1 MGIRR
6 TDIQDN
12 FREGQNKWHS
22 KDGLYGSVDV
32 DAEVHQGGANLGGIA
47 LNGEPETEITIVI
60 VVLTV
65 YVDA

>member
-1 MGIRR
+1 MAAW
-6 TDIQDN
+6 T
-12 FREGQNKWHS
+12 
-22 KDGLYGSVDV
+22 V
-32 DAEVHQGGANLGGIA
+32 DAVIYQGGANPHGIA

>member
-1 MGIRR
+1 MSAW
-6 TDIQDN
+6 T
-12 FREGQNKWHS
+12 
-22 KDGLYGSVDV
+22 V
-32 DAEVHQGGANLGGIA
+32 DAVIYQGGANPHGIA